1 MPKVAAALT
10 DYKVKTLKPKVGQ
23 TGWRDYAD
31 GACRGLLLRLSPRGE
46 KTWAVRMTVGN
57 RREFH
62 TLGAY
67 PNVTL
72 ADARKRAG
80 EYLSA
85 ARDGMSA
92 DAVDART
99 RALTLTVAQ
108 AHAEYIETV
117 GGSLRATTKKL
128 KEGMLKTHI
137 EPVAGTRLIRNIRR
151 ADVVEV
157 VGAVTAKGLPVQANR
172 VFSELMALLRWCE
185 HKGYVDGV
193 PSIRKKDM
201 RNFGAAKEQAR
212 RRTLSDAEL
221 KEVWATSGD
230 LGELSRDLIRLLIL
244 TGQRRD
250 EVRLMTWEEVD
261 MEQSLWTIPAAR
273 YKTGIDHAVPLSK
286 PAMDIL
292 RARWSEGAAGFVLVG
307 RGGEGKPFNGA
318 ASTLRRLREAMEKRQ
333 PFTLHDMRRTVRTGL
348 SQLNVDDETAEMVIG
363 HLPQGIVRVYNL
375 HDRLDQRR
383 EALARWGR
391 HVKAVVEGDGKVVQL
406 QARRA

>member
-1 MPKVAAALT
+1 MPKVAAPLT
-10 DYKVKTLKPKVGQ
+10 DYKIKTLKPKAGQ
-23 TGWRDYAD
+23 AGWRDYAD
-31 GACRGLLLRLSPRGE
+31 GGCRGLILRLSPRGE
-46 KTWAVRMTVGN
+46 KAWAVRMTVGN
-57 RREFH
+57 RREAH

-67 PNVTL
+67 PNVSL

-92 DAVDART
+92 ESVDART
-99 RALTLTVAQ
+99 RALTLSVAS
-108 AHAEYIETV
+108 AHEEYLEAV
-117 GGSLRATTKKL
+117 GGGLRETTRKL
-128 KEGMLKTHI
+128 KEGMFKSHI

-157 VGAVTAKGLPVQANR
+157 VGAVSAKGHPVQANR

-185 HKGYVDGV
+185 QKDYVDGV

-212 RRTLSDAEL
+212 RRTLNDAEL
-221 KEVWATSGD
+221 REAWAASEN
-230 LGELSRDLIRLLIL
+230 LGALSCDLIRLLIL

-250 EVRLMTWEEVD
+250 EVRLMTWDEVD
-261 MEQSLWTIPAAR
+261 MDQSLWTIPAAR
-273 YKTGIDHAVPLSK
+273 YKTGIDHTVPLSE
-286 PAMDIL
+286 PIMDIL
-292 RARWSEGAAGFVLVG
+292 RARWSEGATGYVLVG
-307 RGGEGKPFNGA
+307 RDGKDKPFNGA
-318 ASTLRRLREAMEKRQ
+318 ASTLRRLRQLMAKRP
-333 PFTLHDMRRTVRTGL
+333 PFTLHDLRRTVRTGL

-383 EALARWGR
+383 AALAKWGR
-391 HVKAVVEGDGKVVQL
+391 HVKAVAEGDGKVVRL
-406 QARRA
+406 HAKQA